1 MSSLNSGLPD
11 LRIWDSIRDCANR
24 ALAKL
29 VGLIEAEIS
38 KDQTLLDL
46 RKTGSVRMALESR
59 ARDWMIRAYSCCLR
73 CWQSQQREE
82 SLEFRTAVYYFGL
95 SPFFSKQTLRLLR
108 LAAGVSE
115 EAISRLQTD
124 PKGYFGMAD
133 RTALHDA
140 SEVYTKLHLTW
151 IKALPPVEQKVI
163 ADQPQV
169 RTEAPP
175 SRPEQCASAGIVP
188 SEPKRV
194 ELPGIFPPVFP
205 RSLVLKARVIIA
217 DTVKECPER
226 SKMDTL
232 CKVLVSRCT
241 DLLCMAV
248 RAAILEAHAAPDQL
262 YTILDWLLVPNCEN
276 NEERF
281 KIERAVT
288 NSDEWHAML
297 RKLLECDE
305 ELARSDAKGKISTQN
320 GMSNRDRVQAFIE
333 NMQSHGHHVTKTD
346 IWRVAGYRDA
356 TEFQRFQRDDERTTP
371 GSEGKFDRIL
381 KLTPQEFI
389 QRLQKLGS
397 K

>member
-1 MSSLNSGLPD
+1 
-11 LRIWDSIRDCANR
+11 
-24 ALAKL
+24 
-29 VGLIEAEIS
+29 
-38 KDQTLLDL
+38 
-46 RKTGSVRMALESR
+46 
-59 ARDWMIRAYSCCLR
+59 
-73 CWQSQQREE
+73 
-82 SLEFRTAVYYFGL
+82 
-95 SPFFSKQTLRLLR
+95 
-108 LAAGVSE
+108 
-115 EAISRLQTD
+115 
-124 PKGYFGMAD
+124 
-133 RTALHDA
+133 
-140 SEVYTKLHLTW
+140 
-151 IKALPPVEQKVI
+151 
-163 ADQPQV
+163 
-169 RTEAPP
+169 
-175 SRPEQCASAGIVP
+175 
-188 SEPKRV
+188 
-194 ELPGIFPPVFP
+194 
-205 RSLVLKARVIIA
+205 
-217 DTVKECPER
+217 
-226 SKMDTL
+226 
-232 CKVLVSRCT
+232 
-241 DLLCMAV
+241 MAV